1 MTQNEYR
8 FLLIKSIGFEPTE
21 IKISNEGSYKRI
33 SIKQNVNFHIF
44 NSNMFENFA
53 YGNIITFS
61 IIGPNLLYIT
71 FRTNLINE

>member
-1 MTQNEYR
+1 MTQNEYK

-21 IKISNEGSYKRI
+21 IKFTDEGSYKRI
-33 SIKQNVNFHIF
+33 SITQNVNFNIF

-53 YGNIITFS
+53 YNNVVTFS

-71 FRTNLINE
+71 FITNLIND